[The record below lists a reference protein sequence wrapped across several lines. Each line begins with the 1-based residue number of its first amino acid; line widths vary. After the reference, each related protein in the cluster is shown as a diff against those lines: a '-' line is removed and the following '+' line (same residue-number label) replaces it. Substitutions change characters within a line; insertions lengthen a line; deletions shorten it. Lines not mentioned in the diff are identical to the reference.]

1 MNGWLPLQRW
11 QQQHQQTLDMTQAVL
26 VPAGQQQQVA
36 GPAAPV
42 GPLQCSAA
50 AAAAS
55 TAGECWDAVQA
66 AGKIALS
73 LLEAACGA
81 GMLASDFAQTVAEQM
96 RALGHDGSDSLR
108 NIIDQII
115 VSGHFVL
122 LVGRIR
128 LVSLLKPS
136 QQ

>member
-1 MNGWLPLQRW
+1 
-11 QQQHQQTLDMTQAVL
+11 
-26 VPAGQQQQVA
+26 
-36 GPAAPV
+36 
-42 GPLQCSAA
+42 
-50 AAAAS
+50 
-55 TAGECWDAVQA
+55 
-66 AGKIALS
+66 
-73 LLEAACGA
+73 
-81 GMLASDFAQTVAEQM
+81 MLASDFAQTVAEQM
-96 RALGHDGSDSLR
+96 RALGHDGSDSLC